1 MTIWFKLVLFG
12 PLCLTM
18 LFFGLSHYHYMLI
31 LRPCVPKMPL
41 FFLFFMLLV
50 HLITLPMMNHFVWEK
65 EEDEEV
71 A

>member
-1 MTIWFKLVLFG
+1 
-12 PLCLTM
+12 M

-50 HLITLPMMNHFVWEK
+50 HLIILPMMNHFVWEK